1 MLVVETIAKIRRYHF
16 VKGHGIKAIS
26 RKLGISRNTVRKV
39 IRSEATEHFYKRI
52 VQPQPQLGKHVPHLN
67 ELLEEDWK
75 RPRKRRLTAR
85 RLFELIQAEGYA
97 GGYDSIQRFTKSW
110 RAKKGKEPAGG
121 YIPLSFAPGDAYQ
134 FDWSHEM
141 VALDGVPQK
150 LKVAHFRLSNSRQPF
165 LAAYPRESTEMVL
178 DAHNRAFSFYGG
190 TCRRGIYD
198 NMSTAVTKVLSG
210 KERIFNR
217 RFLQMCSHYLVEPV
231 ACTPGSGWE
240 KGQVEK
246 QVKNIREWL
255 FTPMPRFKN
264 IEELNVWLEEQCIA
278 IGKKRKHPED
288 KEHTIWELFQ
298 KEKETLIPVHFPFD
312 SYAERE
318 CRISSTCLVH
328 YDRNHY
334 SVLSKLAGQS
344 ATVLATADL
353 IQIVKNGEI
362 VGEHIRQFG
371 RGKTIYDPWHYLG
384 ILERKPGALRDGAPF
399 KDWDLPGGIKQIQK
413 RLLPRKG
420 GDREF
425 VEILIAARDHG
436 LEITDDACKAALS
449 DKTVRSE
456 VVLNLITRELD
467 PPPIAPVYTPE
478 RLILSEEPLADC
490 SRYDSLRGEEVCH
503 AAS

>member
-1 MLVVETIAKIRRYHF
+1 MLVMETIGKIRRYHF
-16 VKGHGIKAIS
+16 VKGLGIKTIS

-39 IRSEATEHFYKRI
+39 VRSGATEHSYKRTC
-52 VQPQPQLGKHVPHLN
+52 QPQPQLGSYIERLE
-67 ELLEEDWK
+67 ELLEEDSK

-85 RLFELIQAEGYA
+85 RLHELLQTEGYA
-97 GGYDSIQRFTKSW
+97 GGYDSIQRFTKAW
-110 RAKKGKEPAGG
+110 RAQKGKNPTGG

-141 VALDGVPQK
+141 VVLAGVAYK
-150 LKVAHFRLSNSRQPF
+150 LKVAHFRLSHSRQPF
-165 LAAYPRESTEMVL
+165 LVAYPRESAEMVF

-198 NMSTAVTKVLSG
+198 NMSTAVTKVLEG

-231 ACTPGSGWE
+231 ACTPGAGWE

-246 QVKNIREWL
+246 QVKNVREWL
-255 FTPMPRFKN
+255 FTPRPRFKD

-278 IGKKRKHPED
+278 IGKKRKHPVD

-298 KEKETLIPVHFPFD
+298 KEKETLIPVRFIFD
-312 SYAERE
+312 GYAERE
-318 CRISSTCLVH
+318 CRVSSTGLIN

-334 SVLSKLAGQS
+334 SASSKVAGQS

-353 IQIVKNGEI
+353 IQIVKNGEV

-371 RGKTIYDPWHYLG
+371 RGQTFYDPWHYLG

-399 KDWDLPGGIKQIQK
+399 KKWELPCAIKQIQK
-413 RLLPRKG
+413 RLLSRPG

-436 LEITDDACKAALS
+436 LEITDGACQSALS
-449 DKTVRSE
+449 DGTVRSE
-456 VVLNLITRELD
+456 VILNLITRKLD
-467 PPPIAPVYTPE
+467 PAPIDPVSTPE
-478 RLILSEEPLADC
+478 RLCLSEEPLADC
-490 SRYDSLRGEEVCH
+490 GRYDSLRKEVRH
-503 AAS
+503 AAL

>member
-1 MLVVETIAKIRRYHF
+1 MLVVETIGKIRRYHF
-16 VKGHGIKAIS
+16 VKGLSIKAIS
-26 RKLGISRNTVRKV
+26 RKLRISRNTVRKV
-39 IRSEATEHFYKRI
+39 IRSETTEHVYQRTI
-52 VQPQPQLGKHVPHLN
+52 QPQPQLGKHVSRLE

-85 RLFELIQAEGYA
+85 RLLELLQSDGYT
-97 GGYDSIQRFTKSW
+97 GGYDSIQRFTKAW
-110 RAKKGKEPAGG
+110 RLKKGKEPIGG
-121 YIPLSFAPGDAYQ
+121 FIPLSFAPGDAYQ

-141 VALDGVPQK
+141 VLLNGIPQK
-150 LKVAHFRLSNSRQPF
+150 VKVAHFRLSHSRQPF
-165 LAAYPRESTEMVL
+165 LAAYPRESAEMVF

-198 NMSTAVTKVLSG
+198 NMKTAVTKVLEG
-210 KERIFNR
+210 KDRLFNR
-217 RFLQMCSHYLVEPV
+217 RFQQMCSHYLVEPV

-240 KGQVEK
+240 KGQVER

-255 FTPMPRFKN
+255 FTPMPKFKD
-264 IEELNVWLEEQCIA
+264 IAELNVYLEEQCIA

-298 KEKETLIPVHFPFD
+298 DEKETLIPVRFQFD
-312 SYAERE
+312 GYAERE
-318 CRISSTCLVH
+318 CRVSSTCLIC

-334 SVLSKLAGQS
+334 SVRSKVANQS

-353 IQIVKNGEI
+353 IQVVKDGEV

-371 RGKTIYDPWHYLG
+371 RDKTIYDPWHYLG
-384 ILERKPGALRDGAPF
+384 LLERKPGALRDGAPF
-399 KDWDLPGGIKQIQK
+399 KDWDLPSGIKQIQK
-413 RLLPRKG
+413 QLLSRKG

-436 LEITDDACKAALS
+436 LELTNDACQTALS

-456 VVLNLITRELD
+456 VVLNLITRKLD
-467 PPPIAPVYTPE
+467 PPAIDPVNTPE
-478 RLILSEEPLADC
+478 RLHLSEEPLADC
-490 SRYDSLRGEEVCH
+490 SRYDSLREEVCH
-503 AAS
+503 GTT

>member
-16 VKGHGIKAIS
+16 VKGIGIKSIS

-39 IRSEATEHFYKRI
+39 IRSGATEHCYKRI
-52 VQPQPQLGKHVPHLN
+52 KQPLPQLGNHVCRLK

-75 RPRKRRLTAR
+75 RPRKRRLTAC
-85 RLFELIQAEGYA
+85 RLFELLQAQGYA

-110 RAKKGKEPAGG
+110 RAKKGKEPSGG
-121 YIPLSFAPGDAYQ
+121 YIPLSFSPGAAYQ
-134 FDWSHEM
+134 FDWSHECVVLGG
-141 VALDGVPQK
+141 VAQK
-150 LKVAHFRLSNSRQPF
+150 VKVAHFRLSHSRQPF
-165 LAAYPRESTEMVL
+165 LAAYPRESAEMVF
-178 DAHNRAFSFYGG
+178 DAHNRAFSFFGG

-198 NMSTAVTKVLSG
+198 NMSTAVTKVLAG
-210 KERIFNR
+210 KARIFNR

-255 FTPMPRFKN
+255 FTPRPRFKDL
-264 IEELNVWLEEQCIA
+264 EELNGWLEEQCIA
-278 IGKKRKHPED
+278 IAKKRKHPED
-288 KEHTIWELFQ
+288 KERTIWELFQ
-298 KEKETLIPVHFPFD
+298 EEQQSLIPVRSIFD
-312 SYAERE
+312 GYAERE
-318 CRISSTCLVH
+318 CRVSSTGLVN

-334 SVLSKLAGQS
+334 SVSSKVAGQS

-371 RGKTIYDPWHYLG
+371 RGKTIYNPWHYLG

-399 KDWDLPGGIKQIQK
+399 KEWDLPSGIKQIQK
-413 RLLPRKG
+413 RLLSRPG

-436 LEITDDACKAALS
+436 LEITDGACRTALS
-449 DKTVRSE
+449 DGTIRSE
-456 VVLNLITRELD
+456 VILNLITRKLD
-467 PPPIAPVYTPE
+467 PPPIDPVSTPE
-478 RLILSEEPLADC
+478 RLCLSEEPLADC
-490 SRYDSLRGEEVCH
+490 SRYDSLREEVCD
-503 AAS
+503 ATS

>member
-1 MLVVETIAKIRRYHF
+1 MLVVEKIAKIRRYHF
-16 VKGHGIKAIS
+16 VKGLGIKTIS
-26 RKLGISRNTVRKV
+26 RQLGISKNTVRKV
-39 IRSEATEHFYKRI
+39 VRSGVTEHIYKRTI
-52 VQPQPQLGKHVPHLN
+52 QPQPQLGEYVPRLE
-67 ELLEEDWK
+67 ELLEEDWE
-75 RPRKRRLTAR
+75 RPRKRRLTGR
-85 RLFELIQAEGYA
+85 RLFELLQAEGYG
-97 GGYDSIQRFTKSW
+97 GGYDSIQRFTKTW

-121 YIPLSFAPGDAYQ
+121 YIPLSFSPGDAYQ

-141 VALDGVPQK
+141 VVLDGVAQK
-150 LKVAHFRLSNSRQPF
+150 LKVAHFRLSHSRQPF
-165 LAAYPRESTEMVL
+165 LVAYPRESAEMVF

-198 NMSTAVTKVLSG
+198 NMSTAVTKVLEG
-210 KERIFNR
+210 KDRIFNR

-255 FTPMPRFKN
+255 FTPRPRFKD
-264 IEELNVWLEEQCIA
+264 IEELNGWLEEQCIA

-288 KEHTIWELFQ
+288 KERTIWELFQ
-298 KEKETLIPVHFPFD
+298 KEKETLIPVRFLFD
-312 SYAERE
+312 GYAERE
-318 CRISSTCLVH
+318 CRVSSTGLVN

-334 SVLSKLAGQS
+334 SVSSKVAGQS

-353 IQIVKNGEI
+353 IQIVKNGEV

-399 KDWDLPGGIKQIQK
+399 KDWDLPSGMQQIQK
-413 RLLPRKG
+413 RLLSRPG

-436 LEITDDACKAALS
+436 LEITNDACRTALS

-456 VVLNLITRELD
+456 VVLNLITRKLD
-467 PPPIAPVYTPE
+467 PPPIDPVHTPE
-478 RLILSEEPLADC
+478 RLNLSEEPRADC
-490 SRYDSLRGEEVCH
+490 GRYDSLREEVCH
-503 AAS
+503 ATS

>member
-16 VKGHGIKAIS
+16 VEGLGMKTIS
-26 RKLGISRNTVRKV
+26 RKLGVSRNTVRKV
-39 IRSEATEHFYKRI
+39 IRSGTTEHCYIREH
-52 VQPQPQLGKHVPHLN
+52 QPLPRLGDHVSRLK
-67 ELLEEDWK
+67 EFLEEDWE

-85 RLFELIQAEGYA
+85 RLFELLQAEGYA
-97 GGYDSIQRFTKSW
+97 GGYDSIQRFTKVW
-110 RAKKGKEPAGG
+110 RAKKGKEPTGG
-121 YIPLSFAPGDAYQ
+121 YIPLKFSPGDAYQ
-134 FDWSHEM
+134 FDWSHEQVVLGG
-141 VALDGVPQK
+141 VAQTV
-150 LKVAHFRLSNSRQPF
+150 KVAHFRLSHSRQPF
-165 LAAYPRESTEMVL
+165 VAAYFRESAEMVF

-198 NMSTAVTKVLSG
+198 NMSTAVTKVLEG
-210 KERIFNR
+210 KNRIFNR

-255 FTPMPRFKN
+255 FTPRPRFKDL
-264 IEELNVWLEEQCIA
+264 EELNGWLEEQCIG

-288 KEHTIWELFQ
+288 KDHTIWELFQ
-298 KEKETLIPVHFPFD
+298 EEQQILIPVRSIFD
-312 SYAERE
+312 GYTERE
-318 CRISSTCLVH
+318 CRVSSTGLIN

-334 SVLSKLAGQS
+334 SVSSKVAGQS

-362 VGEHIRQFG
+362 VGEHPRQFG

-384 ILERKPGALRDGAPF
+384 LLERKPGALRDGAPF
-399 KDWDLPGGIKQIQK
+399 KKWELPVSIRQIQK
-413 RLLPRKG
+413 RLLSRPG

-436 LEITDDACKAALS
+436 MEITDGACRTALS
-449 DKTVRSE
+449 DGTVRSE
-456 VVLNLITRELD
+456 VVLNLITREQD
-467 PPPIAPVYTPE
+467 PPPIDPVSMPE
-478 RLILSEEPLADC
+478 RLCLLEEPLADC
-490 SRYDSLRGEEVCH
+490 GRYDSLREGVCH

>member
-1 MLVVETIAKIRRYHF
+1 MVV
-16 VKGHGIKAIS
+16 
-26 RKLGISRNTVRKV
+26 LG
-39 IRSEATEHFYKRI
+39 
-52 VQPQPQLGKHVPHLN
+52 G
-67 ELLEEDWK
+67 
-75 RPRKRRLTAR
+75 
-85 RLFELIQAEGYA
+85 
-97 GGYDSIQRFTKSW
+97 
-110 RAKKGKEPAGG
+110 
-121 YIPLSFAPGDAYQ
+121 
-134 FDWSHEM
+134 
-141 VALDGVPQK
+141 VAQK
-150 LKVAHFRLSNSRQPF
+150 LKVAHFRLSHTRQPF
-165 LAAYPRESTEMVL
+165 LAAYPRESAEMVF

-198 NMSTAVTKVLSG
+198 NMSTAVTKVLEG
-210 KERIFNR
+210 KNRIFNR

-255 FTPMPRFKN
+255 FTPRPRFKD

-288 KEHTIWELFQ
+288 KDRTIWELFQ
-298 KEKETLIPVHFPFD
+298 KEKETLIPFRVLFD
-312 SYAERE
+312 GYAERV
-318 CRISSTCLVH
+318 CLVSSTGLIN

-334 SVLSKLAGQS
+334 SVSSKVAGQS

-353 IQIVKNGEI
+353 IQIVKNGEV

-384 ILERKPGALRDGAPF
+384 ILKRKPGALRDGAPF
-399 KDWDLPGGIKQIQK
+399 KDWNLPSGMKQIQK
-413 RLLPRKG
+413 RLLSRPG

-436 LEITDDACKAALS
+436 LEITDDACRTALS

-456 VVLNLITRELD
+456 VVLNLITRKLD
-467 PPPIAPVYTPE
+467 QPPIDPVHTPE
-478 RLILSEEPLADC
+478 RLNLSEEPLADC
-490 SRYDSLRGEEVCH
+490 GRYDRLREKVFH
-503 AAS
+503 ATS

>member
-16 VKGHGIKAIS
+16 VKGLGIKAIS

-39 IRSEATEHFYKRI
+39 IRSGATEHSYKRTS
-52 VQPQPQLGKHVPHLN
+52 QPQPRLGDYVDRIE
-67 ELLEEDWK
+67 ELLEEDWR

-85 RLFELIQAEGYA
+85 RLHELLQAEGYS
-97 GGYDSIQRFTKSW
+97 GSYDSIQRFAKSW
-110 RAKKGKEPAGG
+110 RAKKGKNPTGG
-121 YIPLSFAPGDAYQ
+121 YIPLSFSPGDAYQ
-134 FDWSHEM
+134 FDWSHEW
-141 VALDGVPQK
+141 VVLGGIAQK
-150 LKVAHFRLSNSRQPF
+150 IKVAHFRLSHSRQPF
-165 LAAYPRESTEMVL
+165 LAAYPRESAEMVF
-178 DAHNRAFSFYGG
+178 DAHNRAFSFFGG

-198 NMSTAVTKVLSG
+198 NMSTAVTKVLEG
-210 KERIFNR
+210 KARIFNR

-255 FTPMPRFKN
+255 FTPRPRFKDL
-264 IEELNVWLEEQCIA
+264 EELNGWLEEQCIA
-278 IGKKRKHPED
+278 IAKKRKHPED

-298 KEKETLIPVHFPFD
+298 EEQQSLIPVRSIFD
-312 SYAERE
+312 GYAERE
-318 CRISSTCLVH
+318 CRVSSTGLVN

-334 SVLSKLAGQS
+334 SVSSKVVGQS

-399 KDWDLPGGIKQIQK
+399 KDWDLPSGIKQIQK
-413 RLLPRKG
+413 RLLSRPG

-436 LEITDDACKAALS
+436 LEITDGTCRAALS
-449 DKTVRSE
+449 DGTVRSE
-456 VVLNLITRELD
+456 VVLNLVTRELD
-467 PPPIAPVYTPE
+467 PAPLDPVSTPE
-478 RLILSEEPLADC
+478 RLCLTEEPLADC
-490 SRYDSLRGEEVCH
+490 GRYDSLREEVCH

>member
-16 VKGHGIKAIS
+16 VKGLGIKAIS

-39 IRSEATEHFYKRI
+39 IRSGATEHSYKRTS
-52 VQPQPQLGKHVPHLN
+52 QPQPRLGDYVDRIE
-67 ELLEEDWK
+67 ELLEEDWR

-85 RLFELIQAEGYA
+85 RLHELLQAEGYS
-97 GGYDSIQRFTKSW
+97 GSYDSIQRFAKSW
-110 RAKKGKEPAGG
+110 RAKKGKNPTGG
-121 YIPLSFAPGDAYQ
+121 YIPLSFSPGDAYQ
-134 FDWSHEM
+134 FDWSHEW
-141 VALDGVPQK
+141 VVLGGIAQK
-150 LKVAHFRLSNSRQPF
+150 IKVAHFRLSHSRQPF
-165 LAAYPRESTEMVL
+165 LAAYPRESAEMVF
-178 DAHNRAFSFYGG
+178 DAHNRAFSFFGG

-198 NMSTAVTKVLSG
+198 NMSTAVTKVLEG
-210 KERIFNR
+210 KARIFNR

-255 FTPMPRFKN
+255 FTPRPRFKDL
-264 IEELNVWLEEQCIA
+264 EELNGWLEEQCIA
-278 IGKKRKHPED
+278 IAKKRKHPED

-298 KEKETLIPVHFPFD
+298 EEQQSLIPVRSIFD
-312 SYAERE
+312 GYAERE
-318 CRISSTCLVH
+318 CRVSSTGLVN

-334 SVLSKLAGQS
+334 SVSSKVVGQS

-399 KDWDLPGGIKQIQK
+399 KDWDLPSGIKQIQK
-413 RLLPRKG
+413 RLLSRPG

-436 LEITDDACKAALS
+436 LEITDGACRAALS
-449 DKTVRSE
+449 DGTVRSE

-467 PPPIAPVYTPE
+467 PAPLDPVSTPE
-478 RLILSEEPLADC
+478 RLCLTEEPLADC
-490 SRYDSLRGEEVCH
+490 GRYDSLREEVCH